1 MNVVLDTNVFLV
13 ILPENSIYHPVY
25 DALYQGKYNLILS
38 HQIVLEYEE
47 QFSLRYGTPITTKII
62 EGLVNSNNFIFCD
75 PRFSFNLIYHDPDDN
90 KFVDCAVAGNGDYI
104 VTNDRHF
111 DVLKSVDFPSIN
123 CITLQEFQKIL
134 YPDFL

>member
-25 DALYQGKYNLILS
+25 KALYQGKYNLVLS
-38 HQIVLEYEE
+38 HQILLEYEE
-47 QFSLRYGTPITTKII
+47 QFSLRYKTPIAAKII
-62 EGLVNSNNFIFCD
+62 EGLVNNNNFIFCD
-75 PRFSFNLIYHDPDDN
+75 PRFLFNLIYHDPDDN
-90 KFVDCAVAGNGDYI
+90 KFVDCAVAGNADYI

-111 DVLKSVDFPSIN
+111 DVLKSIDFPSVN

>member
-38 HQIVLEYEE
+38 HQILLEYEE
-47 QFSLRYGTPITTKII
+47 QFSLRYKTPITTKII
-62 EGLVNSNNFIFCD
+62 EGLVNNNNFIFCD

-90 KFVDCAVAGNGDYI
+90 KFVDCAVAANADYI

-111 DVLKSVDFPSIN
+111 DVLKLVDFPSIN

-134 YPDFL
+134 YPAFL